1 MNEAYGGNIFYFTAG
16 LQRILKEI
24 PRLTGQAG
32 QVQGAGI
39 KRIPKQSEPHS
50 AFPFSMVRISTL
62 LLGALMAVLIPDNTN
77 ALCCQYR
84 DPFGPLGPGIGPC
97 TSHNGHTCN
106 IFCCN
111 CGGGRPGTS
120 KCFPVST
127 LSFINLFDFCD
138 QNGNNIIYDR
148 APAGRGGLCT
158 GMVLHP
164 GRQLKRWTRKWTNT
178 IEMI

>member
-1 MNEAYGGNIFYFTAG
+1 MG
-16 LQRILKEI
+16 
-24 PRLTGQAG
+24 
-32 QVQGAGI
+32 
-39 KRIPKQSEPHS
+39 HS

-62 LLGALMAVLIPDNTN
+62 LLCALMAVLIPESTN

-84 DPFGPLGPGIGPC
+84 PSSTGLGLGPGSC

-120 KCFPVST
+120 KCLPGTGRKRRSVH
-127 LSFINLFDFCD
+127 
-138 QNGNNIIYDR
+138 GYGV
-148 APAGRGGLCT
+148 APWET
-158 GMVLHP
+158 VEEMDEEMDES
-164 GRQLKRWTRKWTNT
+164 NT

>member
-39 KRIPKQSEPHS
+39 KWIPNQSEPHS

-62 LLGALMAVLIPDNTN
+62 LLGAFMAVLIPDNTN
-77 ALCCQYR
+77 ALCCSYR
-84 DPFGPLGPGIGPC
+84 GRGWGEEGAC

-127 LSFINLFDFCD
+127 LSFINLISVIKME
-138 QNGNNIIYDR
+138 IISSTTGHR
-148 APAGRGGLCT
+148 QEEEVCARVWCCT
-158 GMVLHP
+158 LGDS
-164 GRQLKRWTRKWTNT
+164 
-178 IEMI
+178 